1 MTGYTQLTQVER
13 YQIQALKGLEFTPA
27 AIATELK
34 RHKATISRE
43 LRRNATDGGYDS
55 AEAQRMALMRS
66 QGKARARIEG
76 RTMALVKR
84 KLKLDWSPEQISRW
98 LAMFTALRVSHTWI
112 YQYIGADKQGGGKLW
127 KHLRCQKQRRKRYG
141 SQNRRGQIKNR
152 VSIDERP
159 PVVATRERLGDW
171 EIDTI
176 VGSRHSGALLSLTE
190 RKSKDI
196 LLAKLPCASADEVVY
211 ATLGLLE
218 PLIELTH
225 TITADNGKEFSGHED
240 IARVLE
246 ALFYFAHPYSPWE
259 RGTNENANGLVRQY
273 FPKSRDFSTITQ
285 AELDHA
291 MDRLNNRPRKCLG
304 MLTSHQV
311 LCGIKHG
318 VALAS

>member
-13 YQIQALKGLEFTPA
+13 YQIQALKGLDFTPA
-27 AIATELK
+27 GIAAVLQ

-43 LRRNATDGGYDS
+43 LRRNATDGGYCP
-55 AEAQRMALMRS
+55 AEAQRLALKRRRD
-66 QGKARARIEG
+66 KARPRITGRAR
-76 RTMALVKR
+76 ALVKR
-84 KLKLDWSPEQISRW
+84 KLKLDWSPEQISLW
-98 LAMFTALRVSHTWI
+98 LAKFKAIRVSHTWI
-112 YQYIGADKQGGGKLW
+112 YQYVGADKQRGGKLW
-127 KHLRCQKQRRKRYG
+127 KHLRCQKRRRKRYG
-141 SQNRRGQIKNR
+141 SLNRRGQIKNR

-159 PVVATRERLGDW
+159 PVVNTRERLGDW

-176 VGSRHSGALLSLTE
+176 AGARHSGALLSLTE
-190 RKSKDI
+190 RQSKGI
-196 LLAKLPCASADEVVY
+196 LLAKLPCATADEVVY
-211 ATLGLLE
+211 STLGLLE

-240 IARVLE
+240 IARVLN
-246 ALFYFAHPYSPWE
+246 AGFYFAHPHAPWE

-273 FPKSRDFSTITQ
+273 FPKGRDFSTITQ

-304 MLTSHQV
+304 MLTPNQV
-311 LCGIKHG
+311 LYGIKQE